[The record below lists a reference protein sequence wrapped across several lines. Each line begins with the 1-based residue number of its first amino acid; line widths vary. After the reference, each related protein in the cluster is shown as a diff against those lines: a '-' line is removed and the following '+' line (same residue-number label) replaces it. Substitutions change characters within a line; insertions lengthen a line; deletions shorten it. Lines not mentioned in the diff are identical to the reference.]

1 MLQPKRQKY
10 RKQFHGSM
18 KGMANSG
25 CHLSFGEFGLKALT
39 CGWLSARQI
48 EAARKTISHKT
59 KRAGK
64 LWIRVFPDKPYT
76 KKGAGVRMGG
86 GKGEIEGYVCVI
98 KPGRMIFELAGV
110 EPDLAKQ
117 AFLLAS
123 RKISMK
129 TKFISRNL
137 I

>member
-110 EPDLAKQ
+110 GPDLAKQ